1 MEFFVLN
8 NYPYKDKYIST
19 KPHTMSKPV
28 DLGSLKIGS
37 YILLPVSDQPTGEPC
52 KISEYDTSKPGK
64 HGAAK
69 ARIVGVGVFDG
80 QKRPHVG
87 PVSMQVHVPLIDK
100 RTGQIISIIGDTIQI
115 MDSETFET
123 IDITLIEEEL
133 EGKLANDQNVEYWK
147 VMDRTKIMRV
157 KN

>member
-1 MEFFVLN
+1 
-8 NYPYKDKYIST
+8 
-19 KPHTMSKPV
+19 MSKPA

-37 YILLPVSDQPTGEPC
+37 YILLPVGDQATGEPC
-52 KISEYDTSKPGK
+52 RIVEYDTSKPGK

-69 ARIVGVGVFDG
+69 ARIVGVGVFDN

-87 PVSMQVHVPLIDK
+87 PVSMQIHVPLIDK
-100 RTGQIISIIGDTIQI
+100 RTGQIISIISETIQL

-123 IDITLIEEEL
+123 IDVTLVDDEIKGRL
-133 EGKLANDQNVEYWK
+133 ENGQNVEYWNVMNKIK
-147 VMDRTKIMRV
+147 VMRI

>member
-1 MEFFVLN
+1 
-8 NYPYKDKYIST
+8 
-19 KPHTMSKPV
+19 MSKPA

-37 YILLPVSDQPTGEPC
+37 YILLPVGDQATGEPC
-52 KISEYDTSKPGK
+52 RIVEYDTSKPGK

-69 ARIVGVGVFDG
+69 ARIVGVGIFDD

-100 RTGQIISIIGDTIQI
+100 RTGQIISMSGNIIQI

-123 IDITLIEEEL
+123 LDVTLVDDEVK
-133 EGKLANDQNVEYWK
+133 GKLENGQNVEYWK

>member
-1 MEFFVLN
+1 
-8 NYPYKDKYIST
+8 
-19 KPHTMSKPV
+19 MSKPA

-37 YILLPVSDQPTGEPC
+37 YILLPVSNEATGEPC
-52 KISEYDTSKPGK
+52 RIVEYDTSKPGK
-64 HGAAK
+64 HGSAK
-69 ARIVGVGVFDG
+69 ARIVGVGIFDG

-100 RTGQIISIIGDTIQI
+100 RTGQVISITGDTIQV

-123 IDITLIEEEL
+123 IDMTLIDEEVQ
-133 EGKLANDQNVEYWK
+133 GKLETGQNVEYWK
-147 VMDRTKIMRV
+147 VMDRTKIMRI

>member
-1 MEFFVLN
+1 
-8 NYPYKDKYIST
+8 
-19 KPHTMSKPV
+19 MSKPA

-37 YILLPVSDQPTGEPC
+37 YILLPVGDQATGEPC
-52 KISEYDTSKPGK
+52 RIVEYDTSKPGK

-69 ARIVGVGVFDG
+69 ARIVGVGVFDN

-100 RTGQIISIIGDTIQI
+100 RTGQIISITGDTIQI

-123 IDITLIEEEL
+123 IDVTMIDDEVK
-133 EGKLANDQNVEYWK
+133 GKLDNGQNVEYWK
-147 VMDRTKIMRV
+147 VMDRTKIMRI
-157 KN
+157 KG

>member
-1 MEFFVLN
+1 
-8 NYPYKDKYIST
+8 
-19 KPHTMSKPV
+19 MSKPS

-37 YILLPVSDQPTGEPC
+37 YILLPVGDQATGEPC
-52 KISEYDTSKPGK
+52 RIVEYDTSKPGK

-69 ARIVGVGVFDG
+69 ARIVGVGVFDN

-100 RTGQIISIIGDTIQI
+100 RSGQIISITGDQVQI

-123 IDITLIEEEL
+123 IDAQMIDDEVK
-133 EGKLANDQNVEYWK
+133 GKLEQGQMVEYWK
-147 VMDRTKIMRV
+147 VMDRTKIMRI
-157 KN
+157 KS

>member
-1 MEFFVLN
+1 
-8 NYPYKDKYIST
+8 
-19 KPHTMSKPV
+19 MSKPS

-52 KISEYDTSKPGK
+52 RIVEYDTSKPGK
-64 HGAAK
+64 HGSAK

-87 PVSMQVHVPLIDK
+87 PVSMQIHVPLIDK
-100 RTGQIISIIGDTIQI
+100 RTAQIISMTDSGIQL

-123 IDITLIEEEL
+123 ID
-133 EGKLANDQNVEYWK
+133 ANLVDDEIKDRIQQGLDVEYWK
-147 VMDRTKIMRV
+147 VMDRTKIMRI
-157 KN
+157 KST

>member
-1 MEFFVLN
+1 
-8 NYPYKDKYIST
+8 
-19 KPHTMSKPV
+19 MSKPSE
-28 DLGSLKIGS
+28 LGSLKIGS
-37 YILLPVSDQPTGEPC
+37 YILLPVSDQPSGEPC
-52 KISEYDTSKPGK
+52 RIVEYDTSKPGK

-69 ARIVGVGVFDG
+69 ARIVGVGVFDN

-100 RTGQIISIIGDTIQI
+100 RTGQIISMSGDITQI

-123 IDITLIEEEL
+123 IDVNLIDDEVK
-133 EGKLANDQNVEYWK
+133 GKLENGQNVEYWV
-147 VMDRTKIMRV
+147 VMDKTKIMRI